1 AGDVLPGELVS
12 VWAPGRRM
20 FNAYGP
26 TEATVDALATEVT
39 DGTSVPPIGLPVVNT
54 RAYVLDADLNPV
66 PAGEGGELYIAGAGL
81 ARGYRGQPGLTAER
95 FLPCPFGG
103 PGERMYRTG
112 DVVRRRADGN
122 LEFRGRVDEQVKI
135 RGFRIEPGEIEAV
148 LNGHFAV

>member
-1 AGDVLPGELVS
+1 MSACPSWLLPPIRPRRRTFPCHPSRPAFRTSAPHHPTSRRFLARPPPHGGRAPAPPRRPPAARPRAAL
-12 VWAPGRRM
+12 WAPGRRM

-66 PAGEGGELYIAGAGL
+66 PAGEEGELYIAGAGL

-95 FLPCPFGG
+95 F
-103 PGERMYRTG
+103 
-112 DVVRRRADGN
+112 
-122 LEFRGRVDEQVKI
+122 
-135 RGFRIEPGEIEAV
+135 
-148 LNGHFAV
+148 